1 MAFNATATAIV
12 INSMEA
18 AMVREAPI
26 LGLFSIDSGIGVSSA
41 GQPVKVRFRTAPG
54 TPTRFDPVNDNY
66 ENGTA
71 PDMDES
77 TVTLLEPLKITK
89 AITAQHLRDG
99 ASLAGL
105 AEDLVNATY
114 LALFTEGMAFVTAA
128 RFGAAVHTGA
138 ATTLT
143 SDVMATLKAVNAA
156 QLGWYPGRLK
166 CALESTYFAN
176 VLKDDDLKSGDNAAA
191 QAQLETGEIRRAYG
205 WTFHNAPSM
214 PTQDNLRGII
224 TDGTGLVMASAID
237 QAAPG
242 VDGVLF
248 MNQIIKRPGLPV
260 IQVVGHASAA
270 KNSAFLTAKSLT
282 TIGQGRA
289 TGLKRIT
296 SA

>member
-26 LGLFSIDSGIGVSSA
+26 LGLFSIDSGVGESSV

-54 TPTRFDPVNDNY
+54 NPTRFDPVNDNY
-66 ENGTA
+66 ENGDD
-71 PDMDES
+71 PDLDET
-77 TVTLLEPLKITK
+77 TVTLLQPLKKTK
-89 AITAQHLRDG
+89 AITAMHLRDG

-105 AEDLVNATY
+105 VTDLVDSMY
-114 LALFTEGMAFVTAA
+114 LSLFTEGMAFVTAA

-143 SDVMATLKAVNAA
+143 PDVMATLKAVNAA

-166 CALESTYFAN
+166 CALESTYYAN
-176 VLKDDDLKSGDNAAA
+176 ILKDDELKSGDNAAA

-237 QAAPG
+237 AAAPG
-242 VDGVLF
+242 VEGSLF
-248 MNQIIKRPGLPV
+248 MNQVIRKPGLPV
-260 IQVVGHASAA
+260 IQVVGHASPG
-270 KNSAFLTAKSLT
+270 KNASFLTVKSLT
-282 TIGQGRA
+282 TIGLGRA
-289 TGLKRIT
+289 AGLKRIV

>member
-1 MAFNATATAIV
+1 MAFNATATALV

-18 AMVREAPI
+18 AMVKEAPI

-66 ENGTA
+66 ENGTD
-71 PDMDES
+71 PDVDES

-89 AITAQHLRDG
+89 AITAKHLRDG

-105 AEDLVNATY
+105 ATDMINSVY
-114 LALFTEGMAFVTAA
+114 LSLFTEGMAFVTAA

-138 ATTLT
+138 ASTLT
-143 SDVMATLKAVNAA
+143 PDIMATLKAVNAA
-156 QLGWYPGRLK
+156 ALGWYPGRLK
-166 CALESTYFAN
+166 CALESTYYAN
-176 VLKDDDLKSGDNAAA
+176 ILKDDELKSGDNAAA

-237 QAAPG
+237 EAAPG
-242 VDGVLF
+242 VDGTLF
-248 MNQIIKRPGLPV
+248 MNQIIKKPGLPV

-270 KNSAFLTAKSLT
+270 KNSSFMTVKSLT
-282 TIGQGRA
+282 TIGLGRA
-289 TGLKRIT
+289 AGLKRIT

>member
-12 INSMEA
+12 VNSTEA

-26 LGLFSIDSGIGVSSA
+26 LGLFSIDSEIGVSSE
-41 GQPVKVRFRTAPG
+41 GQPVKARFRAPPSA
-54 TPTRFDPVNDNY
+54 PTRYDEVNDNY
-66 ENGTA
+66 ENGDD
-71 PDMDES
+71 PDVDE
-77 TVTLLEPLKITK
+77 TTITLLPPLKRTK
-89 AITAQHLRDG
+89 KITAKHLRDG

-105 AEDLVNATY
+105 ASDLINAMY

-128 RFGAAVHTGA
+128 RYGASVHAGA

-143 SDVMATLKAVNAA
+143 PDVMATLKAVNAA
-156 QLGWYPGRLK
+156 SLGWLPGRLK
-166 CALESTYFAN
+166 CALESTYYAN
-176 VLKDDDLKSGDNAAA
+176 ILKDDELKSGDNAAA

-214 PTQDNLRGII
+214 PAQDNLRGII

-237 QAAPG
+237 EAAPG
-242 VDGVLF
+242 VEGNLF
-248 MNQIIKRPGLPV
+248 MNQIIKKPGLPV

-270 KNSAFLTAKSLT
+270 KNSSFLTVKSLT
-282 TIGQGRA
+282 TIGLGRA
-289 TGLKRIT
+289 AGLKRIT